1 VTIAEEHARYLR
13 ALVEATPVGN
23 RAARLVE
30 AMRELRASQWDA
42 SELSLR
48 GVFEITSA
56 ALAERE
62 ALLDGLIQ
70 LLREGTEGVED
81 RWLREAMRLRRGAE
95 GLVELARQ
103 EGEWRPRAW
112 NAPLNLNPVR
122 CQITLCK
129 V

>member
-62 ALLDGLIQ
+62 ALLDGLI
-70 LLREGTEGVED
+70 LL
-81 RWLREAMRLRRGAE
+81 LREAMRLRRGAE
-95 GLVELARQ
+95 GLIELARQ
-103 EGEWRPRAW
+103 EGERRPRAW